1 MVASVNPQL
10 NSQLTYTGKKQPKP
24 GERDSK
30 TQRPLSTYLPSD
42 DLIEVVNLSIFLER
56 PLLLKGEPGCGKTR
70 LAHAVAYELGLPL
83 EAWYVKSTS
92 RAQEG
97 LYTYDTVGR
106 LRDGQLAANQ
116 LLKPEALPRISDPM
130 TYIKWG
136 PLGRA
141 FKSAQRSVV
150 LIDEIDKADIDF
162 PNDLLLEL
170 DERRFVVEE
179 LDQEVEAQ
187 CPPIVFITSND
198 EKDLPDA
205 FLRRC
210 LFHYVEF
217 PAQDRLVTILAG
229 MFPKTSAELAN
240 KAVERFLALRHEM
253 QKTGGLAT
261 KKASTSELID
271 WFRVLQRY
279 PQDEALAKLEGR
291 LPFGSV
297 LVKSWEDHQRYLRSS
312 EAR

>member
-1 MVASVNPQL
+1 MVTALDPRF
-10 NSQLTYTGKKQPKP
+10 TYTGNKQPQM
-24 GERDSK
+24 GERDPK
-30 TQRPLSTYLPSD
+30 IRRPLSPYLPSKE
-42 DLIEVVNLSIFLER
+42 LVEVVNLAIFLGR
-56 PLLLKGEPGCGKTR
+56 PLLLKGEPGCGKTQ
-70 LAHAVAYELGLPL
+70 LARAVAYELGLPF

-92 RAQEG
+92 KAQDG
-97 LYTYDTVGR
+97 LYRYDTVGR
-106 LRDGQLAANQ
+106 LRDSQLAANQ
-116 LLKPEALPRISDPM
+116 LMKPQDLPRINDPK

-141 FKSAQRSVV
+141 FQNQQRTVM

-170 DERRFVVEE
+170 DELRFVVEE

-187 CPPIVFITSND
+187 VSPIVFITSND

-217 PAQDRLVTILAG
+217 PQHDRLISILKV
-229 MFPKTSAELAN
+229 MFPQTSPELTN
-240 KAVERFLALRHEM
+240 RAVERFLALRHEM
-253 QKTGGLAT
+253 QKTESIVT
-261 KKASTSELID
+261 KKVSTSELID
-271 WFRVLQRY
+271 WFRVLKHY
-279 PQDEALAKLEGR
+279 PEDEALTKLEGQ

-297 LVKSWEDHQRYLRSS
+297 LVKSWEDHQRYLQQT
-312 EAR
+312 EAG